1 MKNVEDVYPL
11 SPMQEGMLFDS
22 LYEPGSGAYV
32 IQVSSKIEGDCNI
45 PAFQRA
51 WQKILE
57 RYPSL
62 RSAFV
67 WDRVE
72 RPLQVVRKEVSLTW
86 DQPDWRSLP
95 EGDQEKKIKEYLYT
109 ERRRGFN
116 FAHAPL
122 MRMAL
127 IRLSEDQ
134 YQFLWSC
141 SHLVMDGWSSN
152 IIFDDL
158 FTFYRAYSENRELN
172 RELPHP
178 YRNLISWIKQQDK
191 SKAETFWR
199 SDLKGL
205 TTPTML
211 RDERERSFQ
220 NATEGPD
227 FHQLSTSLDAKKTA
241 KLQSIARQHRLTA
254 STLIQGAW
262 AWLLGCYSR
271 VTDVV
276 FGVALTVRPVSLVGA
291 DSISGLMVNTLPMR
305 VSICGDKPL
314 LEWLKELQDHQVEI
328 RKYEYCSLVEV
339 KGWSD
344 ITGQL
349 PLFESIVSFQ
359 NFPLAKGAQE
369 LRENLR
375 FLSTDVY
382 TGPGYPLT
390 IVIEP
395 LEQMSLIMVF
405 DDRHFIRAT
414 AERILGH
421 FKILLEAIADNP
433 AQKVRDLTLVTATER
448 QQLLV
453 EWNDTATNYH
463 GGECVHELFEAQ
475 AERTPQAVAVVHER
489 EQLSYEELNRWA
501 NQVAWRLRELGV
513 GPEIRVAIC
522 AERGFEMIVGLLA
535 ILKAGGVYIPLD
547 PSYPEERLKYML
559 ADSAPAA
566 LLMQGHLARLVPG
579 IGGTFPVLDLNDAS
593 AWSGQ
598 PDANPKRTTTG
609 ITSESLAYIIYTS
622 GSTGQPKGVMVPHR
636 AINRLV
642 LNNRYAKFEA
652 SDRVAFASNPAFDAT
667 TMEVWAPL
675 LNGGSIVVIDQSVL
689 LDATQFAETLK
700 RQAVNILWLTV
711 GLFNQYADA
720 LAEQFSSLRYL
731 IVGGDAL
738 DPLVIG
744 RVINGNRPQHLLN
757 GYGPTET
764 TTFAITHEV
773 NAGAEKARSIP
784 IGRPIANTHAYV
796 LGEQGEPMPVGVV
809 GELCIGGAGMARG
822 YLNRAEL
829 TAERFVPDPFTTEA
843 GARIYK
849 TGDLARWQPDG
860 NIDFVGRNDFQ
871 VKIRGFRVELGE
883 IEAQLGKHAGV
894 REAVVVAREDTTGDK
909 RLVAYYTC
917 RESSQPSEA
926 LVGAEDLRANL
937 NMGLPEYMVPA
948 AYVRLDRMPLT
959 ASGKVDRKN
968 LPAPEG
974 DAYAVR
980 GYEAPVGE
988 IEIALAAIWVELLK
1002 VERVGRYDDFF
1013 ALGGHSL
1020 LATRIVARVKDTFH
1034 TNVSLRQLF
1043 DTPTIANLSKAIERR
1058 LQEETADLS
1067 QSQAQPTIKRVA
1079 REAVFVSADD

>member
-11 SPMQEGMLFDS
+11 SPMQEGMLFDA

-32 IQVSSKIEGDCNI
+32 IQVNSKIQGDCNI

-72 RPLQVVRKEVSLTW
+72 RPLQVVRKEVGLTW
-86 DQPDWRSLP
+86 DQPDWRGLS
-95 EGDQEKKIKEYLYT
+95 EEDQESKIKEYLYK

-116 FAHAPL
+116 FSHAPL

-127 IRLSEDQ
+127 IRLSENL

-141 SHLVMDGWSSN
+141 SHLVVDGWSSN

-158 FTFYRAYSENRELN
+158 FVYYRAYLENREVS
-172 RELPHP
+172 RELPRP
-178 YRNLISWIKQQDK
+178 YRNFIGWIQQQEK

-199 SDLKGL
+199 GDLKGL
-205 TTPTML
+205 TAPTIL
-211 RDERERSFQ
+211 GNETGGTFQ
-220 NATEGPD
+220 NAAEGPD
-227 FHQLSTSLDAKKTA
+227 FHQLSASLDSKTTA
-241 KLQSIARQHRLTA
+241 KLNSLARQHRLTV

-262 AWLLGCYSR
+262 AWLLGYYTRAS
-271 VTDVV
+271 DVV
-276 FGVALTVRPVSLVGA
+276 FGVALTVRPVSLPGA

-305 VSICGDKPL
+305 VAISGDKPL
-314 LEWLKELQDHQVEI
+314 LEWLKKLQDHQVEI

-339 KGWSD
+339 KTWSD

-359 NFPLAKGAQE
+359 NFPLAKGGQE
-369 LRENLR
+369 LRGNLR
-375 FLSTDVY
+375 FLSLDVY

-390 IVIEP
+390 MVIEP

-405 DDRHFIRAT
+405 DNRHFTRT
-414 AERILGH
+414 VAERILGH
-421 FKILLEAIADNP
+421 FKMLLQEVADNP
-433 AQKVRDLTLVTATER
+433 DQKVRDLTLVTPAER
-448 QQLLV
+448 RQLLV
-453 EWNDTATNYH
+453 EWNDTAANYH
-463 GGECVHELFEAQ
+463 GSECVHELFEAQ
-475 AERTPQAVAVVHER
+475 VERTPQAVAVVHEQK
-489 EQLSYEELNRWA
+489 QLSYEELNRRA
-501 NQVAWRLRELGV
+501 NQLAWRLRELGV
-513 GPEIRVAIC
+513 EPEVRVAIC
-522 AERGFEMIVGLLA
+522 AQRSFEMIVGLLA
-535 ILKAGGVYIPLD
+535 ILKAGGVYVPLD
-547 PSYPEERLKYML
+547 PSYPEERLKCML
-559 ADSAPAA
+559 TDCAPAA
-566 LLMQGHLARLVPG
+566 LLMQGGLARLVSG
-579 IGGTFPVLDLNDAS
+579 IGETLPMLDLSDT
-593 AWSGQ
+593 SGWADQ
-598 PDANPKRTTTG
+598 PEANLKPANTG
-609 ITSESLAYIIYTS
+609 ITSENIAYIIYTS

-642 LNNRYAKFEA
+642 LNNRHAKFEA

-667 TMEVWAPL
+667 TMEVWGPL

-689 LDATQFAETLK
+689 LDASQFGETLK

-711 GLFNQYADA
+711 GLFNQYIDA

-738 DPLVIG
+738 DPRVIG
-744 RVINGNRPQHLLN
+744 RVINSNRPQHLLN

-773 NAGAEKARSIP
+773 NAVAENARSIP
-784 IGRPIANTHAYV
+784 IGRPIANTRAYI
-796 LGEQGEPMPVGVV
+796 LGERGEPMPVGVV
-809 GELCIGGAGMARG
+809 GELFIGGAGLARG
-822 YLNRAEL
+822 YLNRADL
-829 TAERFVPDPFTTEA
+829 TAERFVPDPFATEA

-883 IEAQLGKHAGV
+883 IEALLGKHAGV

-917 RESSQPSEA
+917 PESSQPGEA
-926 LVGAEDLRANL
+926 LVGAEDLRAHL
-937 NMGLPEYMVPA
+937 NADLPEYMVPA
-948 AYVRLDRMPLT
+948 AYVRLGRMPLT
-959 ASGKVDRKN
+959 ASGKVDRRN

-988 IEIALAAIWVELLK
+988 IETTLAVIWAEVLK
-1002 VERVGRYDDFF
+1002 VDRVGRYDDFF

-1020 LATRIVARVKDTFH
+1020 LATRIVARVKDAFH
-1034 TNVSLRQLF
+1034 TDVSLRQLF
-1043 DTPTIANLSKAIERR
+1043 DTLTIASLSKAIERR
-1058 LQEETADLS
+1058 LQEETAGLS

-1079 REAVFVSADD
+1079 REAVFVSAED

>member
-11 SPMQEGMLFDS
+11 SPMQEGMLFDA
-22 LYEPGSGAYV
+22 LYEPGSGAHV
-32 IQVSSKIEGDCNI
+32 IQVSSEIEGDCNI

-51 WQKILE
+51 WQTILE

-95 EGDQEKKIKEYLYT
+95 EEDQGKKIKEYLYK

-116 FAHAPL
+116 FSRAPL

-127 IRLSEDQ
+127 IRLSEDR

-158 FTFYRAYSENRELN
+158 FAYYRAYSENREVN

-178 YRNLISWIKQQDK
+178 YRDLVSWIQQQDK

-205 TTPTML
+205 TAPTML
-211 RDERERSFQ
+211 SEDREWSAQ
-220 NATEGPD
+220 NATAGSD
-227 FHQLSTSLDAKKTA
+227 FHQLSTSLDGKTTA
-241 KLQSIARQHRLTA
+241 KLQSIARQQRLTA
-254 STLIQGAW
+254 STIIQGAW

-271 VTDVV
+271 AADVV
-276 FGVALTVRPVSLVGA
+276 FGVALTVRPVSLPGA

-305 VSICGDKPL
+305 VAICGDKPL
-314 LEWLKELQDHQVEI
+314 LEWLKEIQDHQVEI

-339 KGWSD
+339 KAWSD

-375 FLSTDVY
+375 FLSTEVY

-390 IVIEP
+390 MVIEP
-395 LEQMSLIMVF
+395 LEQMFLNMVF
-405 DDRHFIRAT
+405 DDRHFIRTT

-421 FKILLEAIADNP
+421 FKMLLQAIADNP
-433 AQKVRDLTLVTATER
+433 GQKVRDLTLVTPAER

-453 EWNDTATNYH
+453 EWNGTATNYH
-463 GGECVHELFEAQ
+463 GSECVHELFEAQ
-475 AERTPQAVAVVHER
+475 SELTPQAVAVVHER
-489 EQLSYEELNRWA
+489 EQLSYEELNRRA
-501 NQVAWRLRELGV
+501 NQLAWRLRELGV
-513 GPEIRVAIC
+513 GPEIRVAIG
-522 AERGFEMIVGLLA
+522 AERSFETIVGLLA
-535 ILKAGGVYIPLD
+535 ILKAGGVYVPLD
-547 PSYPEERLKYML
+547 PSYPEERLKYIL
-559 ADSAPAA
+559 TDSAPAA
-566 LLMQGHLARLVPG
+566 LLMQGRLARLVPG
-579 IGGTFPVLDLNDAS
+579 ISQTFPVLDLNDAS
-593 AWSGQ
+593 AWSGH
-598 PDANPKRTTTG
+598 PDANPKRAHTG
-609 ITSESLAYIIYTS
+609 ITPENLAYIIYTS

-642 LNNRYAKFEA
+642 LNNRYARFEA

-667 TMEVWAPL
+667 TMEVWGPL

-689 LDATQFAETLK
+689 LDAAQFGETLK

-720 LAEQFSSLRYL
+720 LAEQFSGLRYL

-738 DPLVIG
+738 DPRVIG
-744 RVINGNRPQHLLN
+744 RAIHDNRPQHLLN

-773 NAGAEKARSIP
+773 DAVEENARSIL
-784 IGRPIANTHAYV
+784 IGRPIANTHAYI
-796 LGEQGEPMPVGVV
+796 LGEHGEPIPVGMV
-809 GELCIGGAGMARG
+809 GGLYIGGAGLARG

-829 TAERFVPDPFTTEA
+829 TAERFVPDPYTTEA

-860 NIDFVGRNDFQ
+860 NIDFVGRDDFQ

-894 REAVVVAREDTTGDK
+894 REAIVVAREETAGDK
-909 RLVAYYTC
+909 RLVAYYTS
-917 RESSQPSEA
+917 REKQPGEA
-926 LVGAEDLRANL
+926 LVAAEDLRAHL
-937 NMGLPEYMVPA
+937 TAGLPQYMVPT
-948 AYVRLDRMPLT
+948 AYLRLDRIPLT

-974 DAYAVR
+974 DVYAVR

-988 IEIALAAIWVELLK
+988 IETTLAAIWAELLK

-1020 LATRIVARVKDTFH
+1020 LATRIVARLKDAFH
-1034 TNVSLRQLF
+1034 TDVSLRQLF
-1043 DTPTIANLSKAIERR
+1043 DTPTIASLSKAIERR
-1058 LQEETADLS
+1058 LQEETAGPS
-1067 QSQAQPTIKRVA
+1067 QSQAQPTIKRVE
-1079 REAVFVSADD
+1079 REAVFVSAED